1 MTNRQAMVPKQP
13 EAAQLQEDLVLGKQG
28 PFMRQ
33 EGNQE
38 CGFTDA
44 HQHAGHSQG
53 LTDAGDGICS
63 EAAPS

>member
-44 HQHAGHSQG
+44 H
-53 LTDAGDGICS
+53 
-63 EAAPS
+63 

>member
-13 EAAQLQEDLVLGKQG
+13 EAVQLQEDLVWGKQG

-33 EGNQE
+33 EGNKE

-44 HQHAGHSQG
+44 H
-53 LTDAGDGICS
+53 
-63 EAAPS
+63 